1 MGEINER
8 EKELNAARD
17 RLIEQD
23 EEMRQVSVVREK
35 LTIERDYLL
44 NEIKALNGKMQTLQV
59 KFNDQARLL

>member
-44 NEIKALNGKMQTLQV
+44 NEIKALNGKMQNLQV
-59 KFNDQARLL
+59 KFND